1 MRYPRLRRVHAALIA
16 LALAGAVAALIRV
29 DPGGRAEARQRADA
43 TAPSNSSPAAAPNGK
58 VPVSKSAGKTSSSS
72 LYAPVEGSRH
82 SSYRAPVRRFR
93 DRYPSQWNAEI
104 NPSIPATNYW
114 ALLIGI
120 NDYYGG
126 TRDNVGSYQD
136 ARDLRQYLFH
146 LGWRYD
152 HVVLLPNRDATAS
165 MILQAFQWLASK
177 TNDQSVVVFNYSGH
191 EDPVHY
197 GGTRHIML
205 QAADNRF
212 IADTIVARD
221 LGYVRAAKMWINLAV
236 CRAGGFNDPGL
247 VKNGRVVT
255 FSSPESELSYED
267 PDVHH
272 SVMGWFI
279 IMEAMVQRQA
289 DYNNNGDVT
298 IEEAFKYAKPRIQ
311 SRTGGAQDPFMKDEL
326 SGSLSLIPPK
336 PSAPVSQNSGSS
348 GDGPDCGILG
358 CTSTEPARTTTF

>member
-1 MRYPRLRRVHAALIA
+1 MQNSRLRRVQAALIA
-16 LALAGAVAALIRV
+16 VALAGAVAALIKV
-29 DPGGRAEARQRADA
+29 DPGGRAEARQRAEAIA
-43 TAPSNSSPAAAPNGK
+43 TPSSSRGTSPAKAPAA
-58 VPVSKSAGKTSSSS
+58 KSARKASSST
-72 LYAPVEGSRH
+72 LYTPVEGTRH
-82 SSYRAPVRRFR
+82 AGYRVPVRRFE
-93 DRYPSQWNAEI
+93 DLYPRQWNAQI
-104 NPSIPATNYW
+104 DPAIPATNYW

-120 NDYYGG
+120 NDYYGY
-126 TRDNVGSYQD
+126 TRDNIGSYQD

-165 MILQAFQWLASK
+165 MILQSFQWLASK
-177 TNDQSVVVFNYSGH
+177 TDGSSVVVFNYSGH

-247 VKNGRVVT
+247 VKSGRVVT

-279 IMEAMVQRQA
+279 IMEAMVQQQA
-289 DYNNNGDVT
+289 DYNGNGDVT
-298 IEEAFKYAKPRIQ
+298 VEEAFRYARPRIQ

-326 SGSLSLIPPK
+326 SGSLSLIPPS
-336 PSAPVSQNSGSS
+336 PSAAEQSSGTTSGGTSGS
-348 GDGPDCGILG
+348 CGILG
-358 CTSTEPARTTTF
+358 CSSTEPARATAF